1 MRMEKVYMK
10 WIIVTD
16 SSSDMAC
23 MKQELNGEVGFDTVP
38 LKLLIGEDEFVDDD
52 KLDVDVMM
60 KALAAYPGKSGSAAP
75 SPGEWKEAF
84 EKADFAVAVTISSNL
99 SGSYASAQA
108 GIQMLKEEYPD
119 KNVVLVDS
127 RSTGPAMMM
136 LAMKAYE
143 YAKQGVDF
151 DDMQSK
157 MDAYFNEIRTLFV
170 LENMDNLVKNGRVS
184 KLAGGMASLL
194 GIKVMGEATPEGTLG
209 VLKKARGK
217 IQSHDNMLQAM
228 FERGYKGG
236 LVKIGHCHN
245 EEKAQYVKDKIKEK
259 FANAKIDMYKLR
271 GLDSFY
277 AEEGGIIM
285 GYEIV

>member
-1 MRMEKVYMK
+1 MK

-23 MKQELNGEVGFDTVP
+23 MKHELNGEVGFDTVP
-38 LKLLIGEDEFVDDD
+38 LKLLIGEDEFVDDE

-108 GIQMLKEEYPD
+108 GIDMLKEEYPD
-119 KNVVLVDS
+119 KKVLLVDS

-136 LAMKAYE
+136 LALHAYE
-143 YAKQGVDF
+143 LAKQDIDF
-151 DDMQSK
+151 DGMK
-157 MDAYFNEIRTLFV
+157 NAMDKYFSEIRTLFV

-217 IQSHDNMLQAM
+217 FQSHDNMIQAM
-228 FERGYKGG
+228 FEKGYKGG
-236 LVKIGHCHN
+236 LVKLGHCHN
-245 EEKAQYVKDKIKEK
+245 DEKAQYVKDKIKAK
-259 FANAKIDMYKLR
+259 FANATVDIYKLR

-285 GYEIV
+285 SYEIV

>member
-1 MRMEKVYMK
+1 MK
-10 WIIVTD
+10 WVIVTD
-16 SSSDMAC
+16 SSSDMAG
-23 MKQELNGEVGFDTVP
+23 MKEELNGAVGFETTP
-38 LKLLIGEDEFVDDD
+38 LKLLIGADEFVDDE

-84 EKADFAVAVTISSNL
+84 EKADYAVAVTISSNL

-119 KNVVLVDS
+119 KKVLLVDS

-136 LAMKAYE
+136 LALRAYE
-143 YAKQGVDF
+143 LAKQNVDF
-151 DDMQSK
+151 DTMESE
-157 MDAYFNEIRTLFV
+157 MDAYFKGLRTLFV

-209 VLKKARGK
+209 VLKKSRGRL
-217 IQSHDNMLQAM
+217 QSHDNMLETM
-228 FERGYKGG
+228 FGKGYKGG

-245 EEKAQYVKDKIKEK
+245 EEKAKYIKEK
-259 FANAKIDMYKLR
+259 IKAKFADAKIEIYKLR

>member
-1 MRMEKVYMK
+1 MK

-23 MKQELNGEVGFDTVP
+23 MKTELNGEVGFDTTP
-38 LKLLIGEDEFVDDD
+38 LKLLIGEDEFVDDE

-84 EKADFAVAVTISSNL
+84 EKADFAVAITISSNL
-99 SGSYASAQA
+99 SGSFASAQA
-108 GIQMLKEEYPD
+108 GIQMLKEEYPQ
-119 KNVVLVDS
+119 KKVVLVDS

-136 LAMKAYE
+136 LALKAYE
-143 YAKQGVDF
+143 LAKQGVDYET
-151 DDMQSK
+151 MNMS
-157 MDAYFNEIRTLFV
+157 MENYFNEIRTLFV

-184 KLAGGMASLL
+184 KLSGGMASLL

-217 IQSHDNMLQAM
+217 LQAHEKMLDAM
-228 FERGYKGG
+228 FEKGYKGG
-236 LVKIGHCHN
+236 MVKIGHCHN
-245 EEKAQYVKDKIKEK
+245 EEKAKYIRECIMAKYEK
-259 FANAKIDMYKLR
+259 AKVEIYKLR

-285 GYEIV
+285 GYEI

>member
-1 MRMEKVYMK
+1 MK

-84 EKADFAVAVTISSNL
+84 EQADFAVAVTISSNL

-119 KNVVLVDS
+119 KKVLLVDS

-136 LAMKAYE
+136 LALRAYE
-143 YAKQGVDF
+143 LAKQGVDF
-151 DDMQSK
+151 DVMESE
-157 MDAYFNEIRTLFV
+157 MDAYFKEIRTLFV

-217 IQSHDNMLQAM
+217 IQSHDNMIEAM
-228 FERGYKGG
+228 FEKGYKGG

-245 EEKAQYVKDKIKEK
+245 DTKAQYVKDKIKAK
-259 FANAKIDMYKLR
+259 FAEAKVDIYKLR